1 MAENRTVTIRASAA
15 FTATAAGTPVAS
27 HGARGIIIYLNCT
40 AVSGTS
46 PTADCKLQGYDA
58 LADVWQDI
66 AGAAFAQVT
75 AAATQTLTVYP
86 GVAETT
92 NVSVSDVVPAL
103 LRVHSTIGGSSTP
116 TVTFSL
122 GGVFI
127 P

>member
-15 FTATAAGTPVAS
+15 FSATAAGTPVAS

-40 AVSGTS
+40 AVSGSS

-86 GVAETT
+86 GVAETG

>member
-1 MAENRTVTIRASAA
+1 MAENRTVTIRASSA
-15 FTATAAGTPVAS
+15 FSATAAGTPVAS
-27 HGARGIIIYLNCT
+27 HGARGIVIYLTAT

-86 GVAETT
+86 GIAETG

>member
-1 MAENRTVTIRASAA
+1 MAENRTVTLRASSA
-15 FTATAAGTPVAS
+15 FAATAAGTPVAS
-27 HGARGIIIYLNCT
+27 HGARGIVRYLNCT

-46 PTADCKLQGYDA
+46 PTADCKIQGYDE

-66 AGAAFAQVT
+66 TSAAFAQVT
-75 AAATQTLTVYP
+75 AASTQTLTIYP
-86 GVAETT
+86 GVAETS
-92 NVSVSDVVPAL
+92 NVTVSDVVPAL
-103 LRVHSTIGGSSTP
+103 IRVHSTIGGSSTP

>member
-1 MAENRTVTIRASAA
+1 MAENRTVTLRASSA
-15 FTATAAGTPVAS
+15 FSATAAGTPVAS
-27 HGARGIIIYLNCT
+27 HGARGIVIYLNAT

-86 GVAETT
+86 GVAETG